1 MMSKNIKSILII
13 ILPIFLLSCGFK
25 VVNKKNEKLIFIQ
38 NIIVEGEKRS
48 VNLLKNNILLISDT
62 NSKNIYEVKIEIIKK
77 KENKIKNIS
86 GRVTRYSLSLFVK
99 LELKN
104 LEDYK
109 KINQTFLRS
118 LDYNVAKVHSET
130 IGNESSATKNL
141 IKQIS
146 SDIVGFITLSMR
158 NK

>member
-1 MMSKNIKSILII
+1 MMSINIKSILII

-25 VVNKKNEKLIFIQ
+25 MVNKKNEKLIFIQ
-38 NIIVEGEKRS
+38 NIIIEGEKRS

-77 KENKIKNIS
+77 KENKIKNMS

-118 LDYNVAKVHSET
+118 QDYNVAKVHSET
-130 IGNESSATKNL
+130 ISNESSATKNL

-146 SDIVGFITLSMR
+146 SDIVSFITLSMR

>member
-48 VNLLKNNILLISDT
+48 VHLLKNNILLISDT

-99 LELKN
+99 LELIN
-104 LEDYK
+104 LEDNK

-118 LDYNVAKVHSET
+118 QDYNVAKVHSET
-130 IGNESSATKNL
+130 ISNESSATKNL

-146 SDIVGFITLSMR
+146 SDIVSFITLSMR